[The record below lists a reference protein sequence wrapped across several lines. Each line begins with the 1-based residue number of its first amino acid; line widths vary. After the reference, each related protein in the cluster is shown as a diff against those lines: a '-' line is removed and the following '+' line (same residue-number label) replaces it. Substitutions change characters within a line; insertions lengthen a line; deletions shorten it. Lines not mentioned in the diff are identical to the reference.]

1 MPRHRFCLA
10 AGTAAVLLL
19 ADPAP
24 AQVLVTGVLVDDRSG
39 APIPAARIT
48 LAGSRGAWRGETLT
62 DSLGEFR
69 FADVH
74 PGAYGL
80 RARRVGYRDTGGS
93 LRLAADSAVE
103 LEVRMAPAS
112 VALDPVTVVARSA
125 RRVSPVLQGY
135 YQRLARGHGRFV
147 TRGEIETRKPARVTD
162 LLGTLPNIASSPGRG
177 GVGGARLSHGSSGNR
192 CTMVFFIDAM
202 LISQPAM
209 AAGVR
214 GGPSDQAIDDYVHPG
229 DIEGIEIYRGP
240 SDTPA
245 EFVTRGVSCG
255 TVVIWTRRGGPRG
268 GEEDAP

>member
-1 MPRHRFCLA
+1 MPRHRFLLA
-10 AGTAAVLLL
+10 AGMAAVLL
-19 ADPAP
+19 AGPAP
-24 AQVLVTGVLVDDRSG
+24 AQTLVTGVLVDDRSG
-39 APIPAARIT
+39 APISGARIT
-48 LAGSRGAWRGETLT
+48 LTGSRGGWRGEALT
-62 DSLGEFR
+62 DSAGEFR
-69 FADVH
+69 FAAVH

-80 RARRVGYRDTGGS
+80 RARRVGYRDTGGAV
-93 LRLAADSAVE
+93 RLAADSAVE

-147 TRGEIETRKPARVTD
+147 TRGEIEARNPVRITD
-162 LLGTLPNIASSPGRG
+162 LLRTLPNIAGSPGRDG
-177 GVGGARLSHGSSGNR
+177 IGGARLSHGSSGNR

-214 GGPSDQAIDDYVHPG
+214 GGPSDQAIDDYVHPT

-255 TVVIWTRRGGPRG
+255 TVVIWTRRGGG
-268 GEEDAP
+268 DGA